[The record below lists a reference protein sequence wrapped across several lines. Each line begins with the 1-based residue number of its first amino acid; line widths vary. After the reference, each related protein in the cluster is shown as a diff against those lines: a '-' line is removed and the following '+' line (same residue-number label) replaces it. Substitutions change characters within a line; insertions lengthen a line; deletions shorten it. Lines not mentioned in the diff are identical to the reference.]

1 MGAGV
6 LFAQGVAPVNGAVE
20 FGVQVLSLYSAS
32 LGPIIGT
39 VVGVALFM
47 VIFSTLLAIL
57 DGFPRITA
65 SFWLALRSADG
76 RVTIP
81 LDGSREL
88 LVSMVMMGLGAMA
101 LLLWLMASFTQF
113 IDLTAIATF
122 LLAPFLA
129 LLNHRA
135 VFGPDVP
142 LDQQPT
148 TYLHLW
154 SRIGILF
161 LFAFALIYLWVRF
174 LR

>member
-1 MGAGV
+1 
-6 LFAQGVAPVNGAVE
+6 
-20 FGVQVLSLYSAS
+20 
-32 LGPIIGT
+32 
-39 VVGVALFM
+39 M

-76 RVTIP
+76 RVNIP

-135 VFGPDVP
+135 VFGRRCRSTNSRHRICASGAGSASSSCLPLRLSISGCDSCASVP
-142 LDQQPT
+142 VLK
-148 TYLHLW
+148 
-154 SRIGILF
+154 
-161 LFAFALIYLWVRF
+161 
-174 LR
+174 